1 MDGQTQIPEA
11 LMGALLIEQGAQKG
25 QFQPVTRDGQP
36 TVAARLMQQAT
47 PQPMGVE
54 QALGQAGL
62 AAQIQAMQAQQA
74 QQALMQQAMAQRQPQ
89 MLAGGG
95 LANLN
100 VDIDGFADGGI
111 VGYAGE
117 TGSYVPMSHI
127 DPEDFARQAEMMNA
141 EGEARRAE
149 RARRDEE
156 ERMRFLETAA
166 PETAARLKAERA
178 AAAAP
183 APAAATEK
191 ELPPAPP
198 PQPPAPETRVSAP
211 QATGIAAASPTSA
224 IYQRARDELAKI
236 TTQPVSPESGIEG
249 ALARGRAED
258 EVRRQMGL
266 RPIFEELAR
275 QEAESKG
282 LTEERQALIARR
294 LREAEDKRSTGQLGA
309 FLRSARG
316 RTLGDTLGAAE
327 RGREAFESGLTGQ
340 IRGFEDLQI
349 EIKGLQIQKQNALNK
364 MRDDIAMGRYQS
376 AMQSGE
382 KAREAEN
389 ALQRLRAEISSK
401 EAKDISDEFRTRMT
415 TQESAARTALM
426 AQQGLDAKV
435 QGALTANLRNKEAIE
450 KNITSDFEKDQRVK
464 AYRAIQMTGKI
475 PPEIQAG
482 YDRAVSERDRLI
494 NSRTRNIN
502 ATIDRLETQLYG
514 APVGGAASAG
524 AITMDDVR
532 TTAAKSGKTVQQVI
546 EQAKAKGYSITGQ

>member
-1 MDGQTQIPEA
+1 MLETIR
-11 LMGALLIEQGAQKG
+11 K
-25 QFQPVTRDGQP
+25 
-36 TVAARLMQQAT
+36 VAAAGYDIAT
-47 PQPMGVE
+47 LPGRAILGAAETAITRPLRAVGVPIPYLPESVYGGDRSSMTPYYDALRREEAAQSPENVRAEQDRRVENMDALRAVE
-54 QALGQAGL
+54 QAMKTAG
-62 AAQIQAMQAQQA
+62 
-74 QQALMQQAMAQRQPQ
+74 
-89 MLAGGG
+89 
-95 LANLN
+95 
-100 VDIDGFADGGI
+100 
-111 VGYAGE
+111 
-117 TGSYVPMSHI
+117 
-127 DPEDFARQAEMMNA
+127 
-141 EGEARRAE
+141 
-149 RARRDEE
+149 
-156 ERMRFLETAA
+156 
-166 PETAARLKAERA
+166 
-178 AAAAP
+178 AP
-183 APAAATEK
+183 APA
-191 ELPPAPP
+191 PAPREQGESRP
-198 PQPPAPETRVSAP
+198 
-211 QATGIAAASPTSA
+211 TGIAAVSPA
-224 IYQRARDELAKI
+224 AEYYDRARAELGRL
-236 TTQPVSPESGIEG
+236 TTEPVSPESGIAG
-249 ALARGRAED
+249 AAAARRAKD
-258 EVRRQMGL
+258 EVRRSMGL
-266 RPIFEELAR
+266 PPIAEELAR
-275 QEAESKG
+275 QEAEFKG
-282 LTEERQALIARR
+282 LSEERQALIARR

-340 IRGFEDLQI
+340 IRGFEDLQL
-349 EIKGLQIQKQNALNK
+349 EVKGLQIQKQNALNK
-364 MRDDIAMGRYQS
+364 MRDEIAMGDYQG

-382 KAREAEN
+382 KAREAQN
-389 ALQRLRAEISSK
+389 ALQRLYADVSTK
-401 EAKDISDEFRTRMT
+401 QAKDVSDEFRTRMT

>member
-11 LMGALLIEQGAQKG
+11 LMGAMLIEQGSQKG

-47 PQPMGVE
+47 PQPMGVG
-54 QALGQAGL
+54 QAMEQAGL

-111 VGYAGE
+111 VGYAEGAYVKNPLALLFEKIKEVGLPTRGGLSADRE
-117 TGSYVPMSHI
+117 TQPERVDSELAREILAATTPMQEN
-127 DPEDFARQAEMMNA
+127 PEN
-141 EGEARRAE
+141 
-149 RARRDEE
+149 RDQES
-156 ERMRFLETAA
+156 
-166 PETAARLKAERA
+166 
-178 AAAAP
+178 AP
-183 APAAATEK
+183 APREQG
-191 ELPPAPP
+191 ESRP
-198 PQPPAPETRVSAP
+198 
-211 QATGIAAASPTSA
+211 TGIAAVSPA
-224 IYQRARDELAKI
+224 AEYYDRARAELSQL
-236 TTQPVSPESGIEG
+236 TTQPVSPESGIAG
-249 ALARGRAED
+249 AAAARRAKD
-258 EVRRQMGL
+258 EVRRSMGL
-266 RPIFEELAR
+266 PPIAEELAR
-275 QEAESKG
+275 QEAEFKG
-282 LTEERQALIARR
+282 LSEERQALIARR

-316 RTLGDTLGAAE
+316 RSLGDTLGAAE

-349 EIKGLQIQKQNALNK
+349 QIKGLQIEKQNALNK
-364 MRDDIAMGRYQS
+364 MRDEIAMGDYQG

-382 KAREAEN
+382 KAREAQN
-389 ALQRLRAEISSK
+389 ALQRLYADVSTK
-401 EAKDISDEFRTRMT
+401 QAKDVSDEFRTRMT

-426 AQQGLDAKV
+426 AQQGVDAKV